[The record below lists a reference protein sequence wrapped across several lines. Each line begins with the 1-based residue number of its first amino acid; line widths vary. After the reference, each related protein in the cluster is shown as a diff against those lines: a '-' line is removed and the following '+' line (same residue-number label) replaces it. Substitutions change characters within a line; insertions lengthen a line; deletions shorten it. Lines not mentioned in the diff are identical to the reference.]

1 MRDDGRVK
9 AWFQSALVVAIFVF
23 GVTLAGAT
31 TVTIDDSTTGQK
43 QVIDGF
49 GTCIGGGGDQA
60 WFQNAYY
67 DDMGCSIMRMD
78 LTPAFKNPYS
88 AHEYNSPWFSNQPPL
103 KIDDPASPGG
113 PEHNFVR
120 TYTNETDYSR
130 EFGGNHAPIAVMGP
144 DITKNIDAF
153 DYEKTA
159 SQGAMAKAG
168 LARKSQLGDFK
179 LYGSIWSPAPWVKI
193 ANGQK
198 WAQHT
203 GVMPA
208 TGTPY
213 PFIWA
218 GNFAGG
224 KVDTS
229 DTPLPVFDDGT
240 GPTSALT
247 QFARCTAAYIKG
259 FQDKYGVKFYAISIQ
274 NELNFPEF
282 YNSCVY
288 ATAPE
293 YIAALKAV
301 RKEFDQQPDLKDI
314 LIVGPEDLLGDNPF
328 SMWQFGAGPG
338 ATHKNLQYITAV
350 AQDPEAAAALGF
362 FCIHGYANDG
372 ATATGADSDT
382 WRRWAE
388 GWKESPAP
396 GIPANIPGFTGY
408 HKRSWMTETSG
419 EKMAWLEPSAGF
431 PANGGW
437 SIALK
442 MQQALTVGQESA
454 CIYWQ
459 FADGNATT
467 IESLTQQQGTTQEPK
482 YVAFKHFAK
491 YIRPGSIAVNTI
503 VSDNSGVTASAYLN
517 DEDRS
522 IVFEL
527 VNRAAQS
534 QTVTLVLPK
543 QFDQAYSFDCVSSCE
558 SQLWQQEHFSRDN
571 GQVTLTVPGY
581 GIVTFQEVALRG
593 VHVIPAH

>member
-1 MRDDGRVK
+1 MRDDGHVK
-9 AWFQSALVVAIFVF
+9 AWLCPALVVAIFVM
-23 GVTLAGAT
+23 GAGSILGT
-31 TVTIDDSTTGQK
+31 TITIDDSPAGQK

-60 WFQNAYY
+60 WFQSAYY

-78 LTPAFKNPYS
+78 LTPCFKAPY
-88 AHEYNSPWFSNQPPL
+88 ADHEYNSPWFSNQPPL

-113 PEHNFVR
+113 PERNFVR
-120 TYTNETDYSR
+120 TYTGPADYTR
-130 EFGGNHAPIAVMGP
+130 EFGGNHAAIAVMGP
-144 DITKNIDAF
+144 DIAKNIDLF
-153 DYEKTA
+153 DYTKTA
-159 SQGAMAKAG
+159 AQGAMAQAG
-168 LARKSQLGDFK
+168 LARKSELGDFK

-198 WAQHT
+198 WDQHT

-229 DTPLPVFDDGT
+229 GTPLAVFDDGT

-259 FQDKYGVKFYAISIQ
+259 FQDKYGVRFYAISIQ

-293 YIAALKAV
+293 YLAALKAV
-301 RKEFDQQPDLKDI
+301 RKAFDAQPDLKGI
-314 LIVGPEDLLGDNPF
+314 LIIGPEDLLGDNPYG
-328 SMWQFGAGPG
+328 MWQFGGG
-338 ATHKNLQYITAV
+338 DTATHKNLQYVTA
-350 AQDPEAAAALGF
+350 AEQDPEAAAALGF

-372 ATATGADSDT
+372 ATATGADSET
-382 WRRWAE
+382 WRRWVE

-396 GIPANIPGFTGY
+396 GIPADISGFAAY

-419 EKMAWLEPSAGF
+419 EKMAWLEPGSGF
-431 PANGGW
+431 PGNGGW

-442 MQQALTVGQESA
+442 MQQALTAGRESA
-454 CIYWQ
+454 CLYWQ
-459 FADGNATT
+459 FADGDGHATT
-467 IESLTQQQGTTQEPK
+467 IECLTKQQGTAQEPK

-491 YIRPGSIAVNTI
+491 YIRPGAIAVSATPD
-503 VSDNSGVTASAYLN
+503 DNNGITASAYVHPENHTLT
-517 DEDRS
+517 
-522 IVFEL
+522 VVL
-527 VNRAAQS
+527 VNKSPAELKATIPLPADFSSAKNWHAAI
-534 QTVTLVLPK
+534 
-543 QFDQAYSFDCVSSCE
+543 SSE
-558 SQLWQQEHFSRDN
+558 DKLWQESDLAPAA
-571 GQVTLTVPGY
+571 GQLSVTVPGY
-581 GIVTFQEVALRG
+581 GVVTLFGRG
-593 VHVIPAH
+593 